1 MGEVVLLNVL
11 GSSPDCVLENIAHGD
26 LFRAEKQRRNRE
38 DSAAAAEVEHLVA
51 GLHDFLEGFHDQL
64 GGVVLSCAE
73 GGSRVYLKDT
83 VAGHRSYILPGRLD
97 HQGLTNAERLVVL
110 LPVVCPVLLLDVGKL
125 HAQVAV
131 VTLGVGLLPAL
142 NKGAYCRECFRALGV
157 VVDINGDVRL
167 LTAQS
172 HQFVV
177 NVVPV
182 GVLVRKEA
190 FEIRAVADDKAGY
203 AVILERA
210 GDSVDSL

>member
-1 MGEVVLLNVL
+1 M
-11 GSSPDCVLENIAHGD
+11 
-26 LFRAEKQRRNRE
+26 
-38 DSAAAAEVEHLVA
+38 
-51 GLHDFLEGFHDQL
+51 
-64 GGVVLSCAE
+64 
-73 GGSRVYLKDT
+73 
-83 VAGHRSYILPGRLD
+83 
-97 HQGLTNAERLVVL
+97 
-110 LPVVCPVLLLDVGKL
+110 
-125 HAQVAV
+125 
-131 VTLGVGLLPAL
+131 
-142 NKGAYCRECFRALGV
+142 
-157 VVDINGDVRL
+157 DINGDVRL